1 MTYEQQNEEELRNTQ
16 NLSDEEYVHLLW
28 HAANSGRDWKLL
40 MGDRESPLSGEWAGE
55 SIPEISERYDIDL
68 FDTELQNA
76 FERGF
81 HE

>member
-1 MTYEQQNEEELRNTQ
+1 MRNTQ
-16 NLSDEEYVHLLW
+16 NASDEEWVALMS
-28 HAANSGRDWKLL
+28 HASNAGRDWKLL
-40 MGDRESPLSGEWAGE
+40 MGDREFPLSGEWAGE